1 MTIVDRGSGI
11 PVVLVP
17 GIQGRWEWLRPAV
30 DALARRCRVIT
41 FSLADEPT
49 SGASFDEPAGFDNYL
64 RQINDA
70 LDATGVTSAIICGI
84 SYGGLIA
91 ASFAARYPART
102 SGVIVVSAI
111 PPGWAPDSR
120 ARFLLR
126 APRLMS
132 PLFCVNSLRLFKEMV
147 VAKEGV
153 RGGTAFAVRHLAT
166 VVRHRFS
173 PVLMARRIRLLEGN
187 NREAE
192 ITRLSGAALIIT
204 GEAELD
210 RVVPV
215 SLTRDYL
222 RIWPHA
228 RVVSIPRSGHLGSIT
243 RPDEFAELVASFAG
257 SISRQH
263 DQRRRIVV

>member
-1 MTIVDRGSGI
+1 MTIVDRGSGV

-17 GIQGRWEWLRPAV
+17 GIQGRWEWMRPAV

-49 SGASFDEPAGFDNYL
+49 SGALFDEPAGFDNYL

-91 ASFAARYPART
+91 ASFAGRYPART

-111 PPGWAPDSR
+111 PPTWVPDSR
-120 ARFLLR
+120 VRFLIR

-132 PLFCVNSLRLFKEMV
+132 PLFCINSLRLFKEMV
-147 VAKEGV
+147 VAADGM
-153 RGGTAFAVRHLAT
+153 RGGISFAIRHLAT
-166 VVRHRFS
+166 VARHRFS
-173 PVLMARRIRLLEGN
+173 PVLMARRVRLLEGSHQ
-187 NREAE
+187 E
-192 ITRLSGAALIIT
+192 IQIAQLGAPALVIT

-215 SLTRDYL
+215 SSTRDYL

-228 RVVSIPRSGHLGSIT
+228 RAVSIARTLQLS
-243 RPDEFAELVASFAG
+243 
-257 SISRQH
+257 
-263 DQRRRIVV
+263 